1 MGGLKTGRP
10 FPAFKIMIKTFLSLL
25 TALCLFSHALH
36 AKETITLKDLAG
48 RDVAISVP
56 VDHLILGEGRFLATL
71 GILDRDN
78 PVKRVVGMMGEFEK
92 LDPAGFAEY
101 VRHYPQIADIP
112 KIGGNGEATFSA
124 EKAFSVKPDVALFGM
139 GSGHGPND
147 KSATVIKQLEAAGI
161 PVVVLDFR
169 MEPLENTPKSIEILG
184 RLLGKEQQAAQF
196 LSFYRT
202 HLNNIQQRLEGVEKR
217 PSVFIEAHAG
227 MLPQCCRA
235 FGRKMMG
242 RFIEWAGGTNAFDDM
257 IPGAVAQVNM
267 EQLLTTQ
274 PDVYI
279 ATAVGSQM
287 NMENAPGLIALGAG
301 TGEEA
306 AQKTFEQALKRDV
319 ISRLSAVQNGNAYSI
334 WHHFYNTPMN
344 VVAVEAMA
352 KWLHPILFED
362 LDPNETLKTY
372 FNHFQAVPLN
382 GVYWISQKPKG
393 QI

>member
-1 MGGLKTGRP
+1 
-10 FPAFKIMIKTFLSLL
+10 
-25 TALCLFSHALH
+25 
-36 AKETITLKDLAG
+36 
-48 RDVAISVP
+48 
-56 VDHLILGEGRFLATL
+56 
-71 GILDRDN
+71 
-78 PVKRVVGMMGEFEK
+78 
-92 LDPAGFAEY
+92 
-101 VRHYPQIADIP
+101 
-112 KIGGNGEATFSA
+112 
-124 EKAFSVKPDVALFGM
+124 
-139 GSGHGPND
+139 
-147 KSATVIKQLEAAGI
+147 
-161 PVVVLDFR
+161 
-169 MEPLENTPKSIEILG
+169 
-184 RLLGKEQQAAQF
+184 
-196 LSFYRT
+196 
-202 HLNNIQQRLEGVEKR
+202 
-217 PSVFIEAHAG
+217 

-242 RFIEWAGGTNAFDDM
+242 RFIEWAGGTNAFGDM

-279 ATAVGSQM
+279 ATAVGSD
-287 NMENAPGLIALGAG
+287 EYGKCPGLIALGAG

-306 AQKTFEQALKRDV
+306 AQKTFEHALKRDV
-319 ISRLSAVQNGNAYSI
+319 ISRLNAVQNGKAYSI

-372 FNHFQAVPLN
+372 FDHFQAVPLN